1 MPHVYREL
9 APARALSPYVE
20 CYWRATS
27 ESAPGFRPR
36 EPLVPDLRIELI
48 FNAGLP
54 WRWFEAG
61 AEASRPAAA
70 LTCIGM
76 RGSSLAIEQPGRL
89 DHFAIRFRPAGLARF
104 LTLPLGDLTQR
115 CWNLRDLWNDGAREL
130 EERLADARDD
140 AACVAAADTFLQQR
154 LAPARRDSQLAL
166 HAARLLSA
174 SHGQVSIERV
184 ASGHGVSYKRLE
196 RAFARHVGLSPKH
209 FARVARVQRALELA
223 TSGAGLARL
232 AAECGYAD
240 QAHFSREFSRL
251 IGLTPRAFLAAR
263 FAVFETMASSGS
275 VGVRPEHVAP
285 SKTFKTPGADRSS
298 QRS

>member
-9 APARALSPYVE
+9 APARALRPYVE

-27 ESAPGFRPR
+27 ASAPGFRPR

-61 AEASRPAAA
+61 ADASRPAAA

-104 LTLPLGDLTQR
+104 LTVPLGDLTQR
-115 CWNLRDLWNDGAREL
+115 CWNLRELWNDGAREL
-130 EERLADARDD
+130 EERLAEARDE

-154 LAPARRDSQLAL
+154 LAPARGDSQLAL
-166 HAARLLSA
+166 HAARLLST
-174 SHGQVSIERV
+174 SHGQLSIERL

-196 RAFARHVGLSPKH
+196 RAFARDVGLSPKH

-223 TSGAGLARL
+223 TTWRAGLARL

-251 IGLTPRAFLAAR
+251 VGLTPRAFLAAR
-263 FAVFETMASSGS
+263 FAVFETMANSGS
-275 VGVRPEHVAP
+275 VGVRSE
-285 SKTFKTPGADRSS
+285 
-298 QRS
+298 